1 VVGPSCAHGICFTF
15 MKAEGADEREVPGA
29 QVNAPHQRTST
40 TELQPKPFPRTTRHR
55 RTANNRSPDLK
66 VTWHA
71 RGRVRSTER
80 DSLSTLSTTTTT
92 ARNAYRGTHP
102 RRIQIISRQ
111 DTNHRMGSLLQR
123 HHWPQRFWKAKTS
136 LDAICFVLGLTN
148 MSSVS
153 VLHGLCGISP
163 LIRSPIFR
171 CVRRISRILST
182 NVGKPV
188 SRRPR
193 SPSSLTTRTGKI
205 VHLEWRTLLR

>member
-1 VVGPSCAHGICFTF
+1 MLADPSVVTRDHAPTKPFRGRRGTGGRPTANTTQP
-15 MKAEGADEREVPGA
+15 DER
-29 QVNAPHQRTST
+29 
-40 TELQPKPFPRTTRHR
+40 
-55 RTANNRSPDLK
+55 
-66 VTWHA
+66 WHEGHVA
-71 RGRVRSTER
+71 CTGRVQSTQR
-80 DSLSTLSTTTTT
+80 DSLSTRSTMTRTT
-92 ARNAYRGTHP
+92 ARHAHRGTHP
-102 RRIQIISRQ
+102 GGLQIIPRQ